1 MPTVLARGARF
12 QRAVPHQL
20 GDIGTLETC
29 PTFTRLRSRPQF
41 ANLDWFSAV
50 SGAPADYDGR
60 IRDILTI
67 WAGRILDYAPRV
79 SDKKRH

>member
-1 MPTVLARGARF
+1 
-12 QRAVPHQL
+12 
-20 GDIGTLETC
+20 
-29 PTFTRLRSRPQF
+29 
-41 ANLDWFSAV
+41 V